1 MKKKYS
7 EEFELKW
14 LENKKRLLNED
25 PEYKKAV
32 ESYQMK
38 SGADWLLFGI
48 PVVAGIVSMQVIP
61 IQHEILRWIVCIG
74 ITILVFVLCVMV
86 KSMMNPHRA
95 IEDIEADVKERYYNS
110 LEDERELK
118 RS

>member
-1 MKKKYS
+1 MKKNYS

-32 ESYQMK
+32 EAYQMK

-48 PVVAGIVSMQVIP
+48 PVVVGIVCMQIIP
-61 IQHEILRWIVCIG
+61 IQHEILLWVVSIA
-74 ITILVFVLCVMV
+74 ITILAFVLCVMV

-95 IEDIEADVKERYYNS
+95 IEDIEADVKERYYQQLNQKGS
-110 LEDERELK
+110 
-118 RS
+118 

>member
-25 PEYKKAV
+25 PEYKNAV

-110 LEDERELK
+110 LEDEGELK

>member
-1 MKKKYS
+1 MNNKKKYS

-32 ESYQMK
+32 KGYQMK

-61 IQHEILRWIVCIG
+61 IQSEILRWVVCIA
-74 ITILVFVLCVMV
+74 ITILAFVLCVMV
-86 KSMMNPHRA
+86 KSISNPHRA
-95 IEDIEADVKERYYNS
+95 IEDIEADVKERYYQS
-110 LEDERELK
+110 LGG
-118 RS
+118 S